1 MVKRLGT
8 GTLLFENMPR
18 VEGFAS
24 VVGKKESEGP
34 LGALFDKTEYDSRGG
49 CETFEEAESRLQQE
63 AARLCMEKA
72 DLRAQELDA
81 VFAGD
86 LLNQCTGSSFGLMH
100 YGAPYLGQ
108 YGACSTMAQA
118 LLMAAVFTE
127 SGAADHA
134 LCVTS
139 SHFCAA
145 ERQYRFP
152 MEYGAVRTP
161 TAQWTVTGAGSCI
174 LGKSRGKVAVRAAA
188 VGKIQDM
195 GVTDA
200 NNMGAAMAPAICIIR
215 PYPSTQKRRLHLC
228 FHDYITKKEVFVTNC
243 GGDHKVDFSGKSY
256 LNRRRRMSKKISA
269 KNKRYYIQK
278 DDYEL
283 PELTL
288 PALEAIYG
296 VWGTR
301 YRHYLMRH
309 DKVKYYTLL
318 CSCVL
323 HEHITEIDLRAD
335 RFYDETVN
343 RLKKQKSVTE
353 KLRINNPELWK
364 KMMNKITD
372 EATETVYR
380 EVIFKEE

>member
-1 MVKRLGT
+1 MVKKLGT

-200 NNMGAAMAPAICIIR
+200 NNMGAAMAPAAADTILRFLRDSGTAAEDYDRIVTGDLGLVGSGIL
-215 PYPSTQKRRLHLC
+215 YDLLRREGVDAEPLH
-228 FHDYITKKEVFVTNC
+228 DDC
-243 GGDHKVDFSGKSY
+243 G
-256 LNRRRRMSKKISA
+256 
-269 KNKRYYIQK
+269 
-278 DDYEL
+278 
-283 PELTL
+283 
-288 PALEAIYG
+288 
-296 VWGTR
+296 
-301 YRHYLMRH
+301 
-309 DKVKYYTLL
+309 LL
-318 CSCVL
+318 
-323 HEHITEIDLRAD
+323 
-335 RFYDETVN
+335 
-343 RLKKQKSVTE
+343 
-353 KLRINNPELWK
+353 
-364 KMMNKITD
+364 
-372 EATETVYR
+372 
-380 EVIFKEE
+380 IFD

>member
-1 MVKRLGT
+1 MVKKLGT
-8 GTLLFENMPR
+8 GTLLFEKMPR

-200 NNMGAAMAPAICIIR
+200 NNMGAAMAPAVGIIE
-215 PYPSTQKRRLHLC
+215 PYPIGFDGC
-228 FHDYITKKEVFVTNC
+228 YINNLYER
-243 GGDHKVDFSGKSY
+243 SIS
-256 LNRRRRMSKKISA
+256 NRVNH
-269 KNKRYYIQK
+269 NKRSSHGKIAR
-278 DDYEL
+278 L
-283 PELTL
+283 
-288 PALEAIYG
+288 
-296 VWGTR
+296 
-301 YRHYLMRH
+301 
-309 DKVKYYTLL
+309 DK
-318 CSCVL
+318 
-323 HEHITEIDLRAD
+323 
-335 RFYDETVN
+335 
-343 RLKKQKSVTE
+343 
-353 KLRINNPELWK
+353 
-364 KMMNKITD
+364 
-372 EATETVYR
+372 
-380 EVIFKEE
+380 

>member
-215 PYPSTQKRRLHLC
+215 PYPSAQKRRLHLC

-335 RFYDETVN
+335 RFYEETVN
-343 RLKKQKSVTE
+343 RL
-353 KLRINNPELWK
+353 
-364 KMMNKITD
+364 
-372 EATETVYR
+372 
-380 EVIFKEE
+380 

>member
-200 NNMGAAMAPAICIIR
+200 NNMGAAMAPAAADTILRFLHDSGTAAEDYDRIVTGDLGLVGSGIL
-215 PYPSTQKRRLHLC
+215 YDLLRREGVDAEPLH
-228 FHDYITKKEVFVTNC
+228 DDC
-243 GGDHKVDFSGKSY
+243 GLLIFDREAQDVHAGGSGCGCCAS
-256 LNRRRRMSKKISA
+256 
-269 KNKRYYIQK
+269 
-278 DDYEL
+278 
-283 PELTL
+283 
-288 PALEAIYG
+288 
-296 VWGTR
+296 V
-301 YRHYLMRH
+301 
-309 DKVKYYTLL
+309 L
-318 CSCVL
+318 CSKLLGELEIGVL
-323 HEHITEIDLRAD
+323 RNILFVATGALLSPTTAQQGRSIP
-335 RFYDETVN
+335 
-343 RLKKQKSVTE
+343 SVAHLIHLTAVE
-353 KLRINNPELWK
+353 
-364 KMMNKITD
+364 
-372 EATETVYR
+372 
-380 EVIFKEE
+380 